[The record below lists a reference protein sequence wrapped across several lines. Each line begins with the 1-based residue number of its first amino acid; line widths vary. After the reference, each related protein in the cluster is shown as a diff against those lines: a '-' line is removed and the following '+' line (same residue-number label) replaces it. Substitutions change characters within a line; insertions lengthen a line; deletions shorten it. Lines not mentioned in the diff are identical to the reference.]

1 MADASVNITAKNEI
15 RSLGYCTV
23 CKKSAW
29 PDSFSATASRYWCC
43 QCPNKVRNVI
53 YHPAIPVATAAV
65 ESWDD

>member
-1 MADASVNITAKNEI
+1 MSEITTAKNEI

-29 PDSFSATASRYWCC
+29 PDSFSTTASSYWCC
-43 QCPNKVRNVI
+43 DCKVEVRNVI
-53 YHPAIPVATAAV
+53 CHPAIPVKTASV